1 MPLDPFVPTL
11 KEWIEVSMRY
21 SMRNFLHFARESG
34 LSMSHLGAIYHI
46 HQLGSCGVTE
56 IGEHLGVTSAAA
68 SQMLDRLVQQG
79 LVHRTEDPDDRRVK
93 QIGLTVEG
101 QRILNAGIQARESW
115 LDQLAE
121 KLSSD
126 EKDRITAA
134 LQVLVAKGNQ
144 LG

>member
-1 MPLDPFVPTL
+1 MDRSVHALLDAKFLALCPG
-11 KEWIEVSMRY
+11 EWALDVAS
-21 SMRNFLHFARESG
+21 
-34 LSMSHLGAIYHI
+34 IYHI

-93 QIGLTVEG
+93 QIGLTAEG
-101 QRILNAGIQARESW
+101 QRILHAGIKARESW